1 MSHFVFRKHDN
12 VGAPAAEHD
21 EQYLTD
27 CFVDT
32 GDIAL
37 LLNRKNPKRII
48 VGRTGAGKTALLY
61 HLKHSGNHVVQ
72 LSPHDLSLNF
82 IATNKVIAFFE
93 EAGVNLSP
101 FYVLLWKHL
110 LVVEL
115 IKNKYQIK
123 DESSYNSF
131 KRSISAIVRKKD
143 RNKELALD
151 YFEKWGEKFWLTTEQ
166 RIHELT
172 NRVEESLTAGAD
184 VKLKGLSL
192 NAEGAKKLTQEERT
206 EIKEH
211 GLDAVSK
218 VQIRELDNMLA
229 VLEENI
235 FDDSKDPYYVSIDM
249 LDEDWADE
257 RIKFKL
263 IRSLIDVVNRFQQL
277 SNVKVVLAIRHDLL
291 YKVHHLESASGFQE
305 EKYKALY
312 LNIKWSKEDLEKIVE
327 LRINKLIEDRYT
339 KDTVCFKDVFP
350 AHIDKEDTFYYM
362 LNRTFYR
369 PRDIIMFVN
378 ECLELCSGKAAITA
392 GIIKTAEGNYS
403 VERLQ
408 SLSYEWKTLLPD
420 LAQTSRLLFGMKNR
434 FEVSQIAQE
443 YLHAKFEEI
452 AYHLDSGSSDPLT
465 RILYGLYSDQGG
477 NFESARSYILREFYA
492 VGLVG
497 IKTSPTDP
505 LSWTQV
511 NNPRLVA
518 GQIRPSSTVVIHPMF
533 HRALGIK
540 LN

>member
-1 MSHFVFRKHDN
+1 MNHFVFRKHDN
-12 VGAPAAEHD
+12 VGSPAAEHD
-21 EQYLTD
+21 EEYLSE

-32 GDIAL
+32 GGIAL
-37 LLNRKNPKRII
+37 LLDRKNPKRII
-48 VGRTGAGKTALLY
+48 VGRTGSGKTALLY
-61 HLKHSGNHVVQ
+61 QLIQSYNHVVK

-82 IATNKVIAFFE
+82 IATNKVISFFE

-115 IKNKYQIK
+115 IKSKYQIK
-123 DESSYNSF
+123 DESSYEKF

-151 YFEKWGEKFWLTTEQ
+151 YFEKWGEKFWLTTEE

-172 NRVEESLTAGAD
+172 KRVEESLIASAD
-184 VKLKGLSL
+184 LKFKGLAL
-192 NAEGAKKLTQEERT
+192 NVGSAKKLTQEERS

-218 VQIRELDNMLA
+218 VQIRELDNMLT

-235 FDDSKDPYYVSIDM
+235 FDDSKDPYYVAIDM

-257 RIKFKL
+257 RVKFKL

-277 SNVKVVLAIRHDLL
+277 SNVKIILAIRQDLL

-312 LNIKWSKEDLEKIVE
+312 LNIKWSKDDLQKIVE
-327 LRINKLIEDRYT
+327 LRINKLLKSHYT
-339 KDTVCFKDVFP
+339 KDAVCFKDVFP
-350 AHIDKEDTFYYM
+350 AHVDTEDTFDYM
-362 LNRTFYR
+362 LKRTFFR

-378 ECLELCSGKAAITA
+378 ECLELCADKPKITA
-392 GIIKTAEGNYS
+392 GTIKSAEGNYS
-403 VERLQ
+403 IERLQ

-420 LAQTSRLLFGMKNR
+420 LEHTSRLLFGMSER
-434 FEVSQIAQE
+434 FEVSLVTQDYLQE
-443 YLHAKFEEI
+443 KFEEI
-452 AYHLDSGSSDPLT
+452 AYNLNSQSADPIT
-465 RILYGLYSDQGG
+465 KILYGLYSDKGG
-477 NFESARSYILREFYA
+477 NFESARSYILREFYSI
-492 VGLVG
+492 GLVG
-497 IKTSPTDP
+497 IKTGPTDAF
-505 LSWTQV
+505 SWTQI
-511 NNPRLVA
+511 NSSRIVA
-518 GQIRPSSTVVIHPMF
+518 GQIRPSSMVAIHPMF

-540 LN
+540 IN

>member
-1 MSHFVFRKHDN
+1 
-12 VGAPAAEHD
+12 
-21 EQYLTD
+21 
-27 CFVDT
+27 VDT
-32 GDIAL
+32 GDIEL
-37 LLNRKNPKRII
+37 LLNRENPKRII

-61 HLKHSGNHVVQ
+61 HLTHSGNHVVQ

-115 IKNKYQIK
+115 IKSKYHIK
-123 DESSYNSF
+123 DESSYNTF

-172 NRVEESLTAGAD
+172 KRVEDSLTAGSD
-184 VKLKGLSL
+184 VKFMGLSL
-192 NAEGAKKLTQEERT
+192 NAEAARKLTQEERI

-235 FDDSKDPYYVSIDM
+235 FDDSKDPYYVAIDM

-277 SNVKVVLAIRHDLL
+277 SNVKIVLAIRQDLL
-291 YKVHHLESASGFQE
+291 YKVHHLESAAGFQE

-312 LNIKWSKEDLEKIVE
+312 LNIKWSKEELERIVE
-327 LRINKLIEDRYT
+327 LRINKLIKNHYT
-339 KDTVCFKDVFP
+339 KDSVCFKDVFP
-350 AHIDKEDTFYYM
+350 DHVDKED
-362 LNRTFYR
+362 
-369 PRDIIMFVN
+369 
-378 ECLELCSGKAAITA
+378 
-392 GIIKTAEGNYS
+392 
-403 VERLQ
+403 
-408 SLSYEWKTLLPD
+408 
-420 LAQTSRLLFGMKNR
+420 SR
-434 FEVSQIAQE
+434 V
-443 YLHAKFEEI
+443 
-452 AYHLDSGSSDPLT
+452 
-465 RILYGLYSDQGG
+465 
-477 NFESARSYILREFYA
+477 
-492 VGLVG
+492 
-497 IKTSPTDP
+497 
-505 LSWTQV
+505 
-511 NNPRLVA
+511 
-518 GQIRPSSTVVIHPMF
+518 
-533 HRALGIK
+533 
-540 LN
+540 